1 MVSLPRGISR
11 HVVRF
16 VRIGGTVY
24 AIKEIFQDLAEH
36 EYAVLRELVK
46 QGVPVVQA
54 VGVVANRITPDGEP
68 LDAALVT
75 KHLRFSLPYRALF
88 SRRLDPD
95 LETKLLD
102 ALAELIVRLHLAGF
116 AWGDCSLSNTLF
128 RRDAGALAAYL
139 VDAETGEMRDV
150 LSRGQRQNDLE
161 IAETNLAGELL
172 DLQMSG
178 LLPEHVDPLDTALSV
193 VTRYERLWAELT
205 QPQTMGADEWWRI
218 EQRLR
223 RLNELGY
230 DAAQI
235 QVTEQDGN
243 DPHVLVQTQVVEA
256 GHHRRRLQELT
267 GLSVQENQARRILND
282 LDSFRSRAVLPEN
295 DIDEDTV
302 ARYWMEDVFE
312 PVHRGDPPRPRQET
326 RTGRDL
332 PRGAG
337 TPLVPVR
344 GRRTRGLLRDR
355 GAVLRGE
362 HSPVP
367 AGRAGDARS
376 QSDGDRLAGRG
387 GRRHRLI
394 SQGHRDGRSAAG
406 AGHRR
411 RLRISNICRS
421 LAEPVEPSLRAGPSG
436 AERISSPPSGERRP
450 GRRAR
455 GERIDRSGAN
465 RRGPGARDRCRL
477 EEH

>member
-1 MVSLPRGISR
+1 MCHACRVRMQFASGPDPTDLLTLPWSTPLEDWPREKMVSLPRGISR

-54 VGVVANRITPDGEP
+54 VGVVANRITPEGEP

-102 ALAELIVRLHLAGF
+102 ALAELIVRLHLSGF

-139 VDAETGEMRDV
+139 VDAETGELRET

-312 PVHRGDPPRPRQET
+312 PVLEAIPPDLAKKLEPAEIFHEVLEHRWFLSE
-326 RTGRDL
+326 
-332 PRGAG
+332 
-337 TPLVPVR
+337 
-344 GRRTRGLLRDR
+344 
-355 GAVLRGE
+355 
-362 HSPVP
+362 
-367 AGRAGDARS
+367 
-376 QSDGDRLAGRG
+376 
-387 GRRHRLI
+387 
-394 SQGHRDGRSAAG
+394 AAG
-406 AGHRR
+406 HEVSFETAVQSYVENI
-411 RLRISNICRS
+411 LRFRPDEQAMLDPGLMGIGS
-421 LAEPVEPSLRAGPSG
+421 LDAV
-436 AERISSPPSGERRP
+436 
-450 GRRAR
+450 
-455 GERIDRSGAN
+455 D
-465 RRGPGARDRCRL
+465 DDL
-477 EEH
+477 E

>member
-1 MVSLPRGISR
+1 L
-11 HVVRF
+11 
-16 VRIGGTVY
+16 
-24 AIKEIFQDLAEH
+24 
-36 EYAVLRELVK
+36 
-46 QGVPVVQA
+46 PVVQA

-95 LETKLLD
+95 LEIKLLD
-102 ALAELIVRLHLAGF
+102 ALAELLVRLHLAGF

-139 VDAETGEMRDV
+139 VDAETGELRDQ
-150 LSRGQRQNDLE
+150 LSKGQRLADLE

-178 LLPEHVDPLDTALSV
+178 LLAEHVDPVDTALSV
-193 VTRYERLWAELT
+193 LDRYEKLWAELT
-205 QPQTMGADEWWRI
+205 APQTMGEDEWWRI

-235 QVTEQDGN
+235 QVSEQDGN
-243 DPHVLVQTQVVEA
+243 PHVLVQTQVVEA

-267 GLSVQENQARRILND
+267 GLTVQENQARRILND

-312 PVHRGDPPRPRQET
+312 PVLEAIPADLAGKLEPAEIFHEVLEHRWFLSEAAGQEVSFETAVKSYVDNILRFRPDEQSMLDPSLMGIGSLDDVDDPADEDDGDPVEDDEEVRSG
-326 RTGRDL
+326 RT
-332 PRGAG
+332 
-337 TPLVPVR
+337 
-344 GRRTRGLLRDR
+344 
-355 GAVLRGE
+355 
-362 HSPVP
+362 
-367 AGRAGDARS
+367 
-376 QSDGDRLAGRG
+376 
-387 GRRHRLI
+387 
-394 SQGHRDGRSAAG
+394 AAG
-406 AGHRR
+406 
-411 RLRISNICRS
+411 
-421 LAEPVEPSLRAGPSG
+421 
-436 AERISSPPSGERRP
+436 P
-450 GRRAR
+450 G
-455 GERIDRSGAN
+455 
-465 RRGPGARDRCRL
+465 
-477 EEH
+477 